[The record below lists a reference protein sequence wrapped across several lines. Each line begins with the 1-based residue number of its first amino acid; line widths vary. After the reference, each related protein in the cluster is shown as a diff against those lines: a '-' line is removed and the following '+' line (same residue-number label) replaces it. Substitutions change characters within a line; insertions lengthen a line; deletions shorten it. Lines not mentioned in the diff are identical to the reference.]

1 VRPGQ
6 QISDMGKKL
15 LLFLLF
21 ISVIPLSGENEFT
34 LNFNNVDIRTFI
46 KFVSEFTK
54 ENYVLD
60 NNVRG
65 NITIYSQ
72 KPVPAK
78 EIDAVFRA
86 ILNLY
91 GFVVVKKGYISEIIP
106 LTDARV
112 RTKDINI
119 GKVPPEREQLFL
131 HQIVPLRYC
140 DSSSLAQILSPYLS
154 KGSSITVEQ
163 RTNTL
168 IIPDVGANINKLL
181 EIIEKIDVPS
191 PPGKEEFRVYR
202 LENSNAEELA
212 KVLNDILSR
221 KRAAPAVRP
230 PGVTTAPIQA
240 SVVAAKATNSLI
252 IYAAPEDFDTIEN
265 IIKSLDVM
273 TNQVLIEAL
282 IAEVTYE
289 REKEFGFEWNI
300 VDTFWKDKITGS
312 VETKFDLDKAIPSGM
327 KVAVTKGISDISSI
341 IRLYGKD
348 QRFNILSTPQ
358 IVTADNS
365 EAMINI
371 SENRPYL
378 KETRFV
384 GTYYTGTAQ
393 DTIKSFDYKDVGIIL
408 KITPQIS
415 RDKYVKLK
423 INQSV
428 TKVLTVGSQGELTTA
443 KREADTTLIVPNN
456 QTVVLGGL
464 IRNDSEK
471 VVDKVPFFGDIPL
484 LKYLFRHQ
492 RDAGTKTNLLIFI
505 TPHIITSFEEA
516 ERLRQEKEKLL
527 QEIKK

>member
-1 VRPGQ
+1 
-6 QISDMGKKL
+6 
-15 LLFLLF
+15 
-21 ISVIPLSGENEFT
+21 
-34 LNFNNVDIRTFI
+34 
-46 KFVSEFTK
+46 
-54 ENYVLD
+54 
-60 NNVRG
+60 
-65 NITIYSQ
+65 
-72 KPVPAK
+72 
-78 EIDAVFRA
+78 
-86 ILNLY
+86 
-91 GFVVVKKGYISEIIP
+91 
-106 LTDARV
+106 
-112 RTKDINI
+112 
-119 GKVPPEREQLFL
+119 
-131 HQIVPLRYC
+131 
-140 DSSSLAQILSPYLS
+140 
-154 KGSSITVEQ
+154 EQ

-168 IIPDVGANINKLL
+168 IIPDIGANVAKLL

-191 PPGKEEFRVYR
+191 PPGKEEYRVYR

-221 KRAAPAVRP
+221 KRAAPVVRA
-230 PGVTTAPIQA
+230 PGVTTAPVQA

-252 IYAAPEDFDTIEN
+252 IYADPDDFSTLEK
-265 IIKSLDVM
+265 IIKDLDVM

-289 REKEFGFEWNI
+289 KEKEFGFEWSV
-300 VDTFWKDKITGS
+300 VDAFWKDKVTGS
-312 VETKFDLDKAIPSGM
+312 VETKFDLDTAIPSGM
-327 KVAVTKGISDISSI
+327 KIAVTKGISDIGSL

-358 IVTADNS
+358 IVTADNQ

-378 KETRFV
+378 KETRFI
-384 GTYYTGTAQ
+384 GTYYTGAGQ

-428 TKVLTVGSQGELTTA
+428 TKVLTVGTQGELTTA

-464 IRNDSEK
+464 IRNDTEK
-471 VVDKVPFFGDIPL
+471 VVHKVPFFGDIPG

-505 TPHIITSFEEA
+505 TPHIITSFEQA
-516 ERLRQEKEKLL
+516 ERLRQEKEKLM

>member
-1 VRPGQ
+1 
-6 QISDMGKKL
+6 MGKIKGRKVL
-15 LLFLLF
+15 LAVICFLA
-21 ISVIPLSGENEFT
+21 VLSLWAENEFT

-46 KFVSEFTK
+46 KFVSEFTR

-72 KPVPAK
+72 KPVPAR
-78 EIDAVFRA
+78 EIDTVFRSV
-86 ILNLY
+86 LHLY
-91 GFVVVKKGYISEIIP
+91 GFAVVKKGHISEIIP
-106 LTDARV
+106 VQDARI
-112 RTKDINI
+112 RTREINL
-119 GKVPPEREQLFL
+119 GKVPPEKESIFL

-140 DSSSLAQILSPYLS
+140 DANTLAQLLAPYLS

-168 IIPDVGANINKLL
+168 IIPDVGANIAKLM

-191 PPGKEEFRVYR
+191 PPGKEEYRVYR

-212 KVLNDILSR
+212 KVLNDILSK
-221 KRAAPAVRP
+221 KRVTPAVRA
-230 PGVTTAPIQA
+230 PGVSSAPVQA

-252 IYAAPEDFDTIEN
+252 IYADPDEFATLEK
-265 IIKSLDVM
+265 IIKELDVM

-282 IAEVTYE
+282 IAEVTYDRE
-289 REKEFGFEWNI
+289 REFGFEWNI
-300 VDTFWKDKITGS
+300 VDTFWKDKISGS
-312 VETKFDLDKAIPSGM
+312 VETKFDLDKAIPAGM
-327 KVAVTKGISDISSI
+327 KVAIAKGISDISSI
-341 IRLYGKD
+341 IRLYAKD

-358 IVTADNS
+358 IVTADNQ

-378 KETRFV
+378 KETRFI
-384 GTYYTGTAQ
+384 GTYYTGAGQ

-428 TKVLTVGSQGELTTA
+428 TKVLTVGTQGELTTA

-464 IRNDSEK
+464 IRNDTEK
-471 VVDKVPFFGDIPL
+471 VIHKVPFFGDIPVV
-484 LKYLFRHQ
+484 KHLFRHQ

-505 TPHIITSFEEA
+505 TPRIITSFEEA
-516 ERLRQEKEKLL
+516 ERLRQEKEKAI